1 MKKMEF
7 HPYQIKV
14 INVPPVIGEKLELMT
29 KRHSGNNISGE
40 IHFLATVNR
49 LKKQKV
55 YSTMESLCN
64 SSHPNSPNSLHFNNC
79 IAK

>member
-40 IHFLATVNR
+40 IYFFGHCQQAKET
-49 LKKQKV
+49 
-55 YSTMESLCN
+55 ESVLN
-64 SSHPNSPNSLHFNNC
+64 DGEFVQQQPSKFTQLTPL
-79 IAK
+79 